1 MLQGSWCG
9 CGVPVPG
16 VGLRVQLSR
25 AKRYCISVAANDARA
40 FWVAEP
46 GRGEIRSETLAS
58 PSADEVVVRA
68 LFSGVSRGTEALVFQ
83 GRVPASEHDR
93 MRAPFQSGAFP
104 APVKYGYA
112 SVGTVERGPRDLV
125 GRHVFTLHPHQ
136 TRYVVPVR
144 SVSVLPEHVPPPRA
158 ILAANL
164 ETAINGVW
172 DARPHV
178 GDRVTVIGAGAVGCL
193 VAWIAGR
200 IAGCDVQLVDVNPR
214 RAPIARALGVPFA
227 EPGAVRADADVVIH
241 ASGSPSGLALALRV
255 AAFEATVVELSW
267 YGDQG
272 VPVALGE
279 GFHARRL
286 TLMSSQV
293 GRVATTQ
300 RARWDTARRMQL
312 ALSMLADPALDVLI
326 TGESEFESMPEAM
339 ATLAA
344 APGDTLC
351 HRIRYPL

>member
-1 MLQGSWCG
+1 
-9 CGVPVPG
+9 V
-16 VGLRVQLSR
+16 
-25 AKRYCISVAANDARA
+25 KRYCISVAADQARA
-40 FWVAEP
+40 FWIAAP
-46 GRGEIRSETLAS
+46 GRGEIRNESLPA
-58 PSADEVVVRA
+58 PAADEVVVRA

-93 MRAPFQSGAFP
+93 MRAPFQAGAFP

-112 SVGTVERGPRDLV
+112 SVGTVERGPSDLE
-125 GRHVFTLHPHQ
+125 GRHVFTLYPHQ
-136 TRYVVPVR
+136 TRYVVPAR
-144 SVSVLPEHVPPPRA
+144 AVSVLPDHVPPQRA
-158 ILAANL
+158 VLAANL

-178 GDRVTVIGAGAVGCL
+178 GDCITVIGAGTVGCL
-193 VAWIAGR
+193 AAWIAGR
-200 IAGCDVQLVDVNPR
+200 IAGCDVELVDVNPQ
-214 RAPIARALGVPFA
+214 RAAIARALGVRFA
-227 EPGAVRADADVVIH
+227 EPASATDRADIVIH
-241 ASGSPSGLALALRV
+241 ASGSASGLALALRI
-255 AAFEATVVELSW
+255 AAFEATIVEMSW
-267 YGDQG
+267 YGDQA

-286 TLMSSQV
+286 TLKSSQV
-293 GRVATTQ
+293 GSVASTQ

-312 ALSMLADPALDVLI
+312 ALSMLMDPALDVLI
-326 TGESEFESMPEAM
+326 TGESEFDALPEVM